1 MVSCQRARR
10 SALLARPTLSDMDC
24 PFCATIAGGQLLI
37 TRTQAT
43 SVILDRA
50 PLFPGHCLV
59 VPNLHVETVL
69 DASSKTL
76 ADLAE
81 MERMVAKALMD
92 SLGADGVLT
101 LTNTIVSQSV
111 MHLHTHV
118 IPRRRG
124 DGLRG
129 FLWPRQRY
137 HSSAEADG
145 YRDQIRAALASY
157 ASTTT

>member
-1 MVSCQRARR
+1 
-10 SALLARPTLSDMDC
+10 MDC
-24 PFCATIAGGQLLI
+24 PFCATIAGGRLLVHRS
-37 TRTQAT
+37 RTT
-43 SVILDRA
+43 SVILDHA
-50 PLFPGHCLV
+50 PVFLGHCLV
-59 VPNLHVETVL
+59 VPNWHVENL
-69 DASSKTL
+69 LAADSGTL
-76 ADLAE
+76 LDLAE
-81 MERMVAKALMD
+81 MERRVAQALMD
-92 SLGADGVLT
+92 SLGADGALT

-137 HSSAEADG
+137 RDGAQAEE
-145 YRDQIRAALASY
+145 YRDRIGAALAGY